1 MKAVLYIGH
10 GSRNSS
16 SNEEFHA
23 FIQEVKPHINAAIQE
38 VGFLE
43 NASPSI
49 SEAVAACVEKGAS
62 ELFVMPVLLLAG
74 IHGKEDIPKEIAK
87 MKERYPHMLFR
98 YGRELGAD
106 PLAAKILAERVQEKN
121 FSEDNSKKA
130 LLLVGHGSRIK
141 ESERQ
146 LSELS
151 NLLKAELNSQ
161 HVFPCFLKESS
172 PGYQEKLHNVVE
184 SGYETIYTIPHLLFT
199 GIFTKRMKEMA
210 KGVSA
215 DVIHCEPL
223 GFHSK
228 LAELVVKRTKGE
240 LKH

>member
-10 GSRNSS
+10 GSRNSQ
-16 SNEEFHA
+16 SNDKFHA
-23 FIQEVKPHINAAIQE
+23 FIQDVKPHINAAIQE

-62 ELFVMPVLLLAG
+62 EIMVMPVLLLAG
-74 IHGKEDIPKEIAK
+74 IHGKEDIPEEIEK
-87 MKERYPHMLFR
+87 MKECYPHMLFQ

-106 PLAAKILAERVQEKN
+106 PLAAQILAERVQEKH

-130 LLLVGHGSRIK
+130 LLLIGHGSRVK

-161 HVFPCFLKESS
+161 HVFPCFLKRSS
-172 PGYQEKLHNVVE
+172 PGYQEELHNVVE

-240 LKH
+240 FES